1 MIDSLCLEVSMKRLT
16 ILLVHHDPHVQVFRD
31 DAGRAGYDV
40 HVLVSKSTRDAM
52 DCLGL
57 GPIFHAVFVC
67 YEMRGGCNTVDS
79 CFVRECRAAGFGAVT
94 RGKPLVAFSRD
105 MEENQKLLMAGCNHV
120 CHPDHI
126 TEFFLDFCGGIE
138 ENQSP

>member
-1 MIDSLCLEVSMKRLT
+1 LYERQVSLLS
-16 ILLVHHDPHVQVFRD
+16 F

-40 HVLVSKSTRDAM
+40 HVLDSKTTLHATK
-52 DCLGL
+52 CLKS
-57 GPIFHAVFVC
+57 ISRIDAVFVC